1 MRVVLKMFFNM
12 VKQITQEMMMILLI
26 IAPFLAGA
34 FFRFGIPF
42 LEKNILSRYGFE
54 HFLVPYYEIFSWLL
68 AMLTGMLFAFVGGLV
83 VLGEIDDNITKYFMV
98 TPAGMIG
105 YISSRIV
112 IPAVISGIVALFCVP
127 VFSLIELSFPKIIV
141 MVISTVLSGIVTAML
156 VVAISSNKVE
166 GMAVGK
172 LSGLFGITLFVPILI
187 KGMIKYVFCIFPMF
201 WVGQWSMSG
210 SLFALIIA
218 AAEFGAWIYLM
229 FVMFRRKTGG
239 DGVFRLF

>member
-1 MRVVLKMFFNM
+1 MRVVGKMFFNM
-12 VKQITQEMMMILLI
+12 VKQITQEMMMLLLV

-34 FFRFGIPF
+34 FFKLGIPF
-42 LEKNILSRYGFE
+42 LEKTLLSRYGLE
-54 HFLVPYYEIFSWLL
+54 NFLVPYYEIFSWLL

-83 VLGEIDDNITKYFMV
+83 VLGEIDDNITKYLMV

-105 YISSRIV
+105 YLSSRIV

-141 MVISTVLSGIVTAML
+141 MVVSTMLSGIVTAML

-172 LSGLFGITLFVPILI
+172 LSGLFGMTFFVPILV
-187 KGMIKYVFCIFPMF
+187 KGMVKYVFFLFPMF
-201 WVGQWSMSG
+201 WVGQWSISG
-210 SLFALIIA
+210 SFYALIIA
-218 AAEFGAWIYLM
+218 VAESLAWIYLM
-229 FVMFRRKTGG
+229 FVLFRR
-239 DGVFRLF
+239 RLNG